1 MRRPLLVMVAMIG
14 LALMAP
20 ANARACDC
28 GPTVGP
34 LQGGGGVVDADSG
47 THYTAIPLRR
57 GTMVESI
64 DARGNTLS
72 WHQLGGIWGVPQV
85 ANDGSTGGLSGNG
98 RVLVLEDMA
107 MEYPRRQSSFAVLR
121 ARRMSLRSL
130 VRLRGDWSFDA
141 ISPSGDR
148 MYLIEHPRP
157 GLASY
162 RVRAYDLTAGRLL
175 PRPITDPTEWQ
186 QIMHGVAV
194 TRVVSADGARVYT
207 LYDRGNGRMF
217 VHALNTV
224 AGTARCIDIPR
235 IAGAPMVT
243 LKLWGDGSRLDV
255 STDGTSVYR
264 INTDTFGIDP
274 VAAVAT
280 TPETPAHAAATGD
293 GGGAGW
299 LAPLLGL
306 AAALAGAGLVLLA
319 LRRGEGRL
327 RMWRPRSG

>member
-1 MRRPLLVMVAMIG
+1 MRRPLLVMVAMFG

-28 GPTVGP
+28 GATVGP

-47 THYTAIPLRR
+47 THYTALPLRR

-72 WHQLGGIWGVPQV
+72 WHQLAGMWGVPQV
-85 ANDGSTGGLSGNG
+85 ANDGSTGGLSSNG
-98 RVLVLEDMA
+98 RVLALQNLA
-107 MEYPRRQSSFAVLR
+107 MTYPQRRTSFAVLR
-121 ARRMSLRSL
+121 VPRMGLRS
-130 VRLRGDWSFDA
+130 VVELRGDWSFDA

-175 PRPITDPTEWQ
+175 PKPVADPTEWQ
-186 QIMHGVAV
+186 RIMHGVAV
-194 TRVVSADGARVYT
+194 TRVASADGARVYT

-235 IAGAPMVT
+235 ITGTPMVT
-243 LKLWGDGSRLDV
+243 LALWGDGSRLDV
-255 STDGTSVYR
+255 KTDGTSVYR
-264 INTDTFGIDP
+264 INTATFGIDP
-274 VAAVAT
+274 VSTVMTEPA
-280 TPETPAHAAATGD
+280 TPAHAAAAT
-293 GGGAGW
+293 GGGSVGW

-306 AAALAGAGLVLLA
+306 AAALAGAGVVFLVLG
-319 LRRGEGRL
+319 RGEARL

>member
-14 LALMAP
+14 LALMGP

-28 GPTVGP
+28 GATVGP
-34 LQGGGGVVDADSG
+34 LQGGGGVIDAQNG
-47 THYTAIPLRR
+47 THYTAVPLRR
-57 GTMVESI
+57 ATMIESI

-72 WHQLGGIWGVPQV
+72 WRQLRGMWGVPQV
-85 ANDGSTGGLSGNG
+85 ANDGSTGGLSANG
-98 RVLVLEDMA
+98 RVLVLQHLTMV
-107 MEYPRRQSSFAVLR
+107 YPQRQTSFAVLR
-121 ARRMSLRSL
+121 VPRMGLRSL
-130 VRLRGDWSFDA
+130 VQLRGDWSFDA
-141 ISPSGDR
+141 ISPSGTR

-162 RVRAYDLTAGRLL
+162 RVRAYDLVAGRLL
-175 PRPITDPTEWQ
+175 STPITDPTEWRR
-186 QIMHGVAV
+186 IMHGVAV
-194 TRVVSADGARVYT
+194 TRVTSADGARVYT
-207 LYDRGNGRMF
+207 PYDRGNGRMF

-243 LKLWGDGSRLDV
+243 LSLWGDGSRLDV
-255 STDGTSVYR
+255 QTDGTSVYR

-274 VAAVAT
+274 VAAAAT
-280 TPETPAHAAATGD
+280 RPAAPAHATAS
-293 GGGAGW
+293 GGGGVGW

-306 AAALAGAGLVLLA
+306 AAGLAGAALVFLA
-319 LRRGEGRL
+319 LRRGEARL